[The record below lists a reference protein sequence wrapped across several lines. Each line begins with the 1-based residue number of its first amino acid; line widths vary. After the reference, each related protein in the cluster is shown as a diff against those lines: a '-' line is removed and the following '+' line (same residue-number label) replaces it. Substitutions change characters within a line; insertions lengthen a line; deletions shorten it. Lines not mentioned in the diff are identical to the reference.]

1 MFRCFINIQKDANE
15 RKLTQVGRTNVAIYT
30 CTKFVL
36 RFVYVDANN
45 SVRSWQILYVNH
57 VLWCFINIQKDAN
70 EQKLTQAG
78 RTNVAI
84 YMCTKFVLRFVYVD
98 TNNSVRS
105 WQILYVN
112 HVLWYVN
119 GNAAQVCNHKI

>member
-15 RKLTQVGRTNVAIYT
+15 RKLTQTGRTNVSIYA
-30 CTKFVL
+30 CTKFAV
-36 RFVYVDANN
+36 
-45 SVRSWQILYVNH
+45 
-57 VLWCFINIQKDAN
+57 C
-70 EQKLTQAG
+70 
-78 RTNVAI
+78 
-84 YMCTKFVLRFVYVD
+84 FVYVD

-119 GNAAQVCNHKI
+119 GNAARGLIGRIYVGDH